1 MSMRKLKNKSKH
13 PKYAVFSNEIEKQ
26 NFAEKK
32 VMFSLNEGNRYVVCL
47 QGVDLR
53 KGLDGLCGL
62 IRYLSL
68 SPTNGDV
75 YVFLNKSRTT
85 MKLLHWERGGFVI
98 YYKRME
104 SGRVSHKIFLKEG
117 TGFRTIRWDELVLF
131 MEGISVKIKRRKR
144 YNLE

>member
-1 MSMRKLKNKSKH
+1 
-13 PKYAVFSNEIEKQ
+13 
-26 NFAEKK
+26 
-32 VMFSLNEGNRYVVCL
+32 MFSLNEGNRFVVCL
-47 QGVDLR
+47 SGVDLR

-68 SPTNGDV
+68 NPVNGDV

-104 SGRVSHKIFLKEG
+104 SGRISRMIFLKEG
-117 TGFRTIRWDELVLF
+117 VGFRTICWDELVLF
-131 MEGISVKIKRRKR
+131 MEGISAKIKRRKR
-144 YNLE
+144 YNFQ

>member
-1 MSMRKLKNKSKH
+1 MPNPPYFLKRIKFGSL
-13 PKYAVFSNEIEKQ
+13 S
-26 NFAEKK
+26 KK
-32 VMFSLNEGNRYVVCL
+32 VMFSLNGGNRFVVCL

-53 KGLDGLCGL
+53 KGPDGLCGM

-117 TGFRTIRWDELVLF
+117 TGFRSIRRDELVLF

-144 YNLE
+144 YNLQ